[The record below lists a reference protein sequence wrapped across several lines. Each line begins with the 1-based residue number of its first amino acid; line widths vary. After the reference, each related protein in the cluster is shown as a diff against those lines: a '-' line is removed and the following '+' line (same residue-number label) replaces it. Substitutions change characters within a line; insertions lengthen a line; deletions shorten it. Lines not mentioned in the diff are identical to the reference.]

1 MTTVSSILAWETP
14 WTEELGRLQSM
25 GLRKSEI
32 LRSHEQGPSLV
43 SNYHQVASLSEKT
56 GTKQHVQYTISHV
69 KAAGGGGCCLVT
81 KSCPTLL
88 QPHGLK
94 PAKFL

>member
-25 GLRKSEI
+25 GLQKSEI
-32 LRSHEQGPSLV
+32 LCSHEQGPSLV

-81 KSCPTLL
+81 QSCLTLL
-88 QPHGLK
+88 WPHVL
-94 PAKFL
+94 